1 MSEQSIPENVWP
13 RVSLRTLAPRE
24 AARVKN
30 TMLGDTKTHNQIR
43 LPKLFQP
50 VSSMLRTFSR
60 ARACLISSQQ
70 DSRAWETSS

>member
-1 MSEQSIPENVWP
+1 MSEQSIPEYVWP

-24 AARVKN
+24 AARVKYA
-30 TMLGDTKTHNQIR
+30 MLGDPRTHSQIR
-43 LPKLFQP
+43 LPKFFQP
-50 VSSMLRTFSR
+50 VSSMLSTFSW